1 MIVLAQHED
10 RNEKKSKNPAI
21 GNPEAIVAGQK
32 LFLTSCA
39 GCHGQTGDGGR
50 GPNLRERGAWHPLDD
65 DAMFNVIKKGV
76 PGSDMPPLDRPEN
89 EIWQI
94 VAFLRSL
101 TAPAIEANVAGDVDA
116 GKQIFWGKGECSECH
131 MIGGKGGLLGPGL
144 TNIGATRSVSDLR
157 NSILDP
163 NERGWR
169 EYQPVKLTFRK
180 GGTLEGVCVDRTNYA
195 MQIID
200 KAGKVH
206 RVAMNDVEAAT
217 FQNGSLMPADYKS
230 RLSADELRDLVAFL
244 SRQSLRP
251 PDEKQTK

>member
-1 MIVLAQHED
+1 
-10 RNEKKSKNPAI
+10 
-21 GNPEAIVAGQK
+21 
-32 LFLTSCA
+32 
-39 GCHGQTGDGGR
+39 
-50 GPNLRERGAWHPLDD
+50 
-65 DAMFNVIKKGV
+65 
-76 PGSDMPPLDRPEN
+76 
-89 EIWQI
+89 
-94 VAFLRSL
+94 
-101 TAPAIEANVAGDVDA
+101 
-116 GKQIFWGKGECSECH
+116 
-131 MIGGKGGLLGPGL
+131 
-144 TNIGATRSVSDLR
+144 VSDLR